1 MSPAATKRRP
11 TPAASDTNTTVDAM
25 AHAIARRQA
34 DELAVRQ
41 QHLDAYRR
49 AVELEA
55 KREPI
60 PGSVADDAL
69 SAASA
74 LGLPPGRLV
83 VDALVLRQAD
93 QLDQRDREL
102 KAAMSEWKVDG
113 PAIKARYEELKA
125 EMRQLEAMSL
135 RPRVWAN
142 ETAGIADHRRELRQ
156 RSPHLF
162 TAAAEMTSAEW
173 NHIRAEG

>member
-25 AHAIARRQA
+25 ADAIARRRA

-74 LGLPPGRLV
+74 LGLPPGRLA
-83 VDALVLRQAD
+83 VDALALRRAD
-93 QLDQRDREL
+93 QLNQREREL
-102 KAAMSEWKVDG
+102 KAAMSEWKVDAA
-113 PAIKARYEELKA
+113 AIKTRLEELKT

-142 ETAGIADHRRELRQ
+142 ETAGIADQRRQLRA
-156 RSPHLF
+156 RCPHLF
-162 TAAAEMTSAEW
+162 TPAAEMTSAEW